1 MATKSGGSSNHTKVI
16 KKTCQNGGKT
26 STLNKSKKTHKKY
39 RGQGR

>member
-1 MATKSGGSSNHTKVI
+1 MAGKGSVSKHQRVV
-16 KKTCQNGGKT
+16 KKTSQNGSKT